1 MSSVYSRHLFR
12 RGLPLPPKKTY
23 TPQKT
28 AAKLCT
34 LDLFFGRDNELQ
46 IYHGNVLLMD
56 NKQRELFV
64 IKQSE

>member
-1 MSSVYSRHLFR
+1 MCIPGIFFGEDFPSPPKKLTPPKNGCQIVYSRS
-12 RGLPLPPKKTY
+12 
-23 TPQKT
+23 
-28 AAKLCT
+28 
-34 LDLFFGRDNELQ
+34 FFGRDNELQ